1 MREIEF
7 KTNHQRP
14 GQSSKS
20 RCGIAWYAKAA
31 AQQEQAPE
39 WRDAY
44 TMKENI
50 PTVHLAGDEK
60 KNEPFISKWAHELNI
75 VLRETNDQYIFE
87 RPFDIPN
94 REMQIGTILR
104 IHYILARMA
113 ITKKANASQGW
124 KNC

>member
-1 MREIEF
+1 
-7 KTNHQRP
+7 
-14 GQSSKS
+14 
-20 RCGIAWYAKAA
+20 
-31 AQQEQAPE
+31 
-39 WRDAY
+39 
-44 TMKENI
+44 MKENI
-50 PTVHLAGDEK
+50 LTVHLAGDEK